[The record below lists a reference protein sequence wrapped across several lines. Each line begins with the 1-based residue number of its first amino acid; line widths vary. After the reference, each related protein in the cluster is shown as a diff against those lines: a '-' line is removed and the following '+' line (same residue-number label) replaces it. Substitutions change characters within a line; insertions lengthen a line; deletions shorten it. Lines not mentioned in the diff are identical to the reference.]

1 MAEVIQVIKMLIPVR
16 CFSCGTVIAHLWD
29 RYSERINSGEDPGD
43 VLTDLGIQRY
53 CCRRMFVS
61 HVDLIDDVAPF
72 SVARE
77 F

>member
-1 MAEVIQVIKMLIPVR
+1 MLIPVR
-16 CFSCGTVIAHLWD
+16 CFSCGKVIAHLWD
-29 RYSERINSGEDPGD
+29 KYDQRTKEGEDPGD
-43 VLTDLGIQRY
+43 VLTDLGVELY